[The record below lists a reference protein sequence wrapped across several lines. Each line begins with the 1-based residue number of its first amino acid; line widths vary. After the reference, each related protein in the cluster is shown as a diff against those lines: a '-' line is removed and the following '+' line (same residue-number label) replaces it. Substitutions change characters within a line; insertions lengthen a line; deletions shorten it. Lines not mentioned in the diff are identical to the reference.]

1 MQETISRRARAVSP
15 DASQGQGLR
24 IVPILGPS
32 HSHPSY
38 ELLTA
43 RTLDRVTVTELD
55 AAGSVPTLRV
65 RNDLDL
71 PVFLMDGQ
79 ELVGAKQNR
88 VLNTDVMVP
97 ARSTITIP
105 VSCVEQGRWR
115 RMSATF
121 MPGKSASH
129 RTRHAKARRVH
140 QSLKETRSHDADQ
153 GAVWDEVE
161 KTLALACV
169 ASPTGALS
177 DAYVAHEKRLT
188 DFRKSL
194 RLPQEAVGLAV
205 LHRDRVQG
213 IDLFDRHSTLA
224 HFWEVLLDSYG
235 IDLLAEVVDVTQ
247 PDASME
253 SKAIR
258 ALLDSAAGGKWEAFE
273 PPGEGMDWRLG
284 DEQLAGSALVWRDDV
299 VVHLQLF
306 PKLASMKG

>member
-15 DASQGQGLR
+15 DASQGKSLR
-24 IVPILGPS
+24 IVPIIGPS
-32 HSHPSY
+32 HDRPPY
-38 ELLTA
+38 ELLRA
-43 RTLDRVTVTELD
+43 QTLDRVTVTELD
-55 AAGSVPTLRV
+55 SAGSVPTLRV

-79 ELVGAKQNR
+79 ELIGAKQNR

-97 ARSTITIP
+97 ACSTITIP

-115 RMSATF
+115 RLSATF
-121 MPGKSASH
+121 TPGKSASH
-129 RTRHAKARRVH
+129 RTRSAKAKRVH
-140 QSLKETRSHDADQ
+140 QSLKQTRSHDADQ
-153 GAVWDEVE
+153 SAVWEEVE
-161 KTLALACV
+161 KTLAMACV
-169 ASPTGALS
+169 ASPTAALS

-224 HFWEVLLDSYG
+224 HFWDVLLDSYG
-235 IDLLAEVVDVTQ
+235 IDLLTEPVDVTQ
-247 PDASME
+247 PDASAE
-253 SKAIR
+253 TAAIR
-258 ALLDSAAGGKWEAFE
+258 ELLDRAAGGKWEGFE
-273 PPGEGMDWRLG
+273 PPGQGKDWRLE
-284 DEQLAGSALVWRDDV
+284 DPNLSGSALVWSDM

-306 PKLASMKG
+306 PKSA